1 MRGRAASLAAH
12 VRVAWKSHSSFRS
25 VTDPRCRRIKLVP
38 CIDISR
44 GDVRAQGRADIV
56 HRKHLTDENRASVR
70 EASSFADVAKRR
82 LFMWLGCVRVR

>member
-1 MRGRAASLAAH
+1 MTLAE
-12 VRVAWKSHSSFRS
+12 VMS
-25 VTDPRCRRIKLVP
+25 
-38 CIDISR
+38 
-44 GDVRAQGRADIV
+44 GRADIV